1 MDGRTHSTH
10 DELEHWA
17 VTRAHHIVV
26 HQGMSLIRAAQC
38 LDHKRTNAKTYAL
51 RQAIADCLVEA
62 LQHQPPA
69 IAATS
74 EPAITE
80 S

>member
-1 MDGRTHSTH
+1 
-10 DELEHWA
+10 
-17 VTRAHHIVV
+17 
-26 HQGMSLIRAAQC
+26 MSLIRAAQC

-69 IAATS
+69 IATAS